1 MGEVEKLKT
10 SLEAE
15 NTHFQESIK
24 TQNKN
29 QESLGAILCYKWE
42 LRSLRQQKFRD
53 TLCILQGVYGKV
65 SWSFPNN
72 RQITGIYYYFEAH
85 QQHASGRGEAAFH
98 VQLLNMS
105 TYFTVQH
112 RPLKVTSTSIIVRK
126 NENQHSLNIWCES
139 CQALLEGKDVEKE
152 KVIKI
157 KNKPLSYGIDNS
169 QMKLI

>member
-65 SWSFPNN
+65 S
-72 RQITGIYYYFEAH
+72 
-85 QQHASGRGEAAFH
+85 
-98 VQLLNMS
+98 
-105 TYFTVQH
+105 
-112 RPLKVTSTSIIVRK
+112 
-126 NENQHSLNIWCES
+126 
-139 CQALLEGKDVEKE
+139 
-152 KVIKI
+152 
-157 KNKPLSYGIDNS
+157 
-169 QMKLI
+169 